1 MKGKKMEETISL
13 EELFQVLKK
22 KALLILMT
30 TIAGIGL
37 AAVVT
42 FFLIT
47 PKYDSAAQL
56 IVQNNQSE
64 GTNTNLQNDINGNV
78 LLINTYKDMIKGD
91 IVIDAVQKELQSEY
105 QYSYSNAELKDMIEV
120 EQAQN
125 SQMFQIV
132 ATSPEPRKAAT
143 IANVTA
149 TTFQEKAEDVL
160 AVNKVTITSKGVVPS
175 KAVFPNNK
183 LNLLIGA
190 VVGLMLGV
198 GLAFLT
204 ELLDKTVKDER
215 FIIEA
220 LELPILGQVS
230 EISKKELFE
239 NRGAAPTPQQN
250 QNDKRGTRTVPTRN
264 RKRV

>member
-1 MKGKKMEETISL
+1 MEETISL

-22 KALLILMT
+22 KALLIIMM
-30 TIAGIGL
+30 TIAGIGI
-37 AAVVT
+37 AAGVT

-56 IVQNNQSE
+56 IVQNSQNE
-64 GTNTNLQNDINGNV
+64 AANTNLQNDINGNV
-78 LLINTYKDMIKGD
+78 LMINTYKDMIKGD
-91 IVIDAVQKELQSEY
+91 VVIDAVQKELSDKY
-105 QYSYSNAELKDMIEV
+105 QYTYSNSELKNMIEV
-120 EQAQN
+120 EQSQN

-143 IANVTA
+143 IANTTA
-149 TTFQEKAEDVL
+149 MVFEQKAEDVL

-175 KAVFPNNK
+175 SAVFPNNK

-190 VVGLMLGV
+190 VVGLMIGV
-198 GLAFLT
+198 GLAFLI

-215 FIIEA
+215 FIAEV

-230 EISKKELFE
+230 EVSKKELTKTQTHTSVIPQE
-239 NRGAAPTPQQN
+239 STPES
-250 QNDKRGTRTVPTRN
+250 THN
-264 RKRV
+264 RKTITRQRRRV

>member
-1 MKGKKMEETISL
+1 M
-13 EELFQVLKK
+13 
-22 KALLILMT
+22 
-30 TIAGIGL
+30 
-37 AAVVT
+37 
-42 FFLIT
+42 
-47 PKYDSAAQL
+47 
-56 IVQNNQSE
+56 
-64 GTNTNLQNDINGNV
+64 
-78 LLINTYKDMIKGD
+78 
-91 IVIDAVQKELQSEY
+91 
-105 QYSYSNAELKDMIEV
+105 
-120 EQAQN
+120 
-125 SQMFQIV
+125 
-132 ATSPEPRKAAT
+132 
-143 IANVTA
+143 
-149 TTFQEKAEDVL
+149 
-160 AVNKVTITSKGVVPS
+160 PS

>member
-1 MKGKKMEETISL
+1 MEETISL

-22 KALLILMT
+22 KALLIIMM
-30 TIAGIGL
+30 TIAGIGI
-37 AAVVT
+37 AAGVT

-56 IVQNNQSE
+56 IVQNSQNDAA
-64 GTNTNLQNDINGNV
+64 NTNLQNDINGNV
-78 LLINTYKDMIKGD
+78 LMINTYKDMIKGD
-91 IVIDAVQKELQSEY
+91 VVIDAVQKELSDKY
-105 QYSYSNAELKDMIEV
+105 QYTYSNSELKSMIEV
-120 EQAQN
+120 EQSQN

-143 IANVTA
+143 IANTTA
-149 TTFQEKAEDVL
+149 MVFEQKAEDVL

-175 KAVFPNNK
+175 SAVFPNNK

-190 VVGLMLGV
+190 VVGLMIGV
-198 GLAFLT
+198 GLAFLI

-215 FIIEA
+215 FIAEV

-230 EISKKELFE
+230 EVSKKDLAKSRIE
-239 NRGAAPTPQQN
+239 PT
-250 QNDKRGTRTVPTRN
+250 GTDHASQTEQPVSHN
-264 RKRV
+264 RKTTPRQRRRV

>member
-1 MKGKKMEETISL
+1 MEETISL

-175 KAVFPNNK
+175 EAVFPNNK

>member
-1 MKGKKMEETISL
+1 
-13 EELFQVLKK
+13 
-22 KALLILMT
+22 
-30 TIAGIGL
+30 
-37 AAVVT
+37 
-42 FFLIT
+42 
-47 PKYDSAAQL
+47 
-56 IVQNNQSE
+56 
-64 GTNTNLQNDINGNV
+64 
-78 LLINTYKDMIKGD
+78 MIKGD
-91 IVIDAVQKELQSEY
+91 IVIDAVQKELQNDY

-160 AVNKVTITSKGVVPS
+160 AINKVTITSKGVVPS

-215 FIIEA
+215 SIVEA

-230 EISKKELFE
+230 EISKKELYE
-239 NRGAAPTPQQN
+239 NRPKESMAQENTKE
-250 QNDKRGTRTVPTRN
+250 KRGTRTVPTRN

>member
-1 MKGKKMEETISL
+1 MEETISL
-13 EELFQVLKK
+13 EELFHVLKK

-56 IVQNNQSE
+56 IVQNNQAE
-64 GTNTNLQNDINGNV
+64 GQNTNLQNDINGNV

-105 QYSYSNAELKDMIEV
+105 QFSYSNAELKSMIEV

-190 VVGLMLGV
+190 ALGLMLGV
-198 GLAFLT
+198 GLAFLI

-215 FIIEA
+215 FVVEV

-230 EISKKELFE
+230 EINKKELYE
-239 NRGAAPTPQQN
+239 NRKAPATTTPQEN
-250 QNDKRGTRTVPTRN
+250 PKETRGTRTVPTRN

>member
-1 MKGKKMEETISL
+1 MEETISL

-22 KALLILMT
+22 KALLIIMM
-30 TIAGIGL
+30 TIAGIGI
-37 AAVVT
+37 AVGVT

-56 IVQNNQSE
+56 IVQNTQNE
-64 GTNTNLQNDINGNV
+64 AANTNLQNDINGNV
-78 LLINTYKDMIKGD
+78 LMINTYKDMIKGD
-91 IVIDAVQKELQSEY
+91 VVIDAVQKELSDKY
-105 QYSYSNAELKDMIEV
+105 QYTYSNSELKNMIEV
-120 EQAQN
+120 EQSQN

-143 IANVTA
+143 IANTTA
-149 TTFQEKAEDVL
+149 MVFEQKAEDVL

-175 KAVFPNNK
+175 SAVFPNNK

-190 VVGLMLGV
+190 VVGLMIGV
-198 GLAFLT
+198 GLAFLI

-215 FIIEA
+215 FIAEV

-230 EISKKELFE
+230 EVSKKEL
-239 NRGAAPTPQQN
+239 T
-250 QNDKRGTRTVPTRN
+250 KTRTHAPVVPQESTPESTHN
-264 RKRV
+264 RKTTTRQRRRV

>member
-1 MKGKKMEETISL
+1 MEETISL

-56 IVQNNQSE
+56 IVQNKQAE
-64 GTNTNLQNDINGNV
+64 GAN
-78 LLINTYKDMIKGD
+78 KDMIKGD
-91 IVIDAVQKELQSEY
+91 IVIDAVQKELQNDY

-160 AVNKVTITSKGVVPS
+160 AINKVTITSKGVVPS

-215 FIIEA
+215 FIVEA

-230 EISKKELFE
+230 EISKKELYE
-239 NRGAAPTPQQN
+239 NRPKESMAQENTKE
-250 QNDKRGTRTVPTRN
+250 KRGTRTVPTRN